1 VPSIELT
8 GYVLFRADGRRW
20 RAITRAG
27 EPAGPRPATGDLER
41 GVTVEEG
48 VALMLNQLGTFL
60 PRQGERLSW
69 CARTAALRYAA
80 WGWPLAP
87 DPRLAASTDLEQVF
101 AAWSRLPGAPIY
113 AACGSAFEVVE
124 AGAGIGRAALARLD
138 RLCVPV
144 GPVLRYAVLSAAG
157 PCASKQYASGN
168 YASGQCASGQD
179 SPDLGTGAE
188 GADESAGGCQERFAF
203 LVRPGTAQVL
213 RALIDRERTDVAL
226 FGEGGH
232 CELPT
237 TLQVDAR
244 GAGGVQWLRLPSTAR
259 PALPSAHAILGALA
273 LSPHAAFTR

>member
-1 VPSIELT
+1 MPLIELT

-20 RAITRAG
+20 RAIARAG
-27 EPAGPRPATGDLER
+27 EPAGPRPAAGDLER

-48 VALMLNQLGTFL
+48 VALMLNQLGTLL
-60 PRQGERLSW
+60 PRQGERPPW

-87 DPRLAASTDLEQVF
+87 DPRLVATTDLEQVF

-113 AACGSAFEVVE
+113 AACGPAFEMVE

-144 GPVLRYAVLSAAG
+144 GPVLRCTMLHPAG
-157 PCASKQYASGN
+157 STASGFG
-168 YASGQCASGQD
+168 SGAGSAG
-179 SPDLGTGAE
+179 E
-188 GADESAGGCQERFAF
+188 GAPDEMTGGCQDRIAF
-203 LVRPGTAQVL
+203 LVRPGTTQVL
-213 RALIDRERTDVAL
+213 RTLLDRERTDAVL
-226 FGEGGH
+226 LGEGEH

-237 TLQVDAR
+237 TLQVEPR
-244 GAGGVQWLRLPSTAR
+244 GSGGVQWLRLPSTAR